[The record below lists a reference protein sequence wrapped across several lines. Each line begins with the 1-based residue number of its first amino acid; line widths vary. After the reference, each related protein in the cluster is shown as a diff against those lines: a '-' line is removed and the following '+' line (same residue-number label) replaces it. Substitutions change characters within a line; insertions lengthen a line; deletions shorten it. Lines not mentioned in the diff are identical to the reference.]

1 VVEETRALWLQ
12 KNQYFLIVK
21 KAMSWSICFPFRDQI
36 PREFE
41 KIKFDVSRMQ

>member
-1 VVEETRALWLQ
+1 VVEETGALWLQ

-21 KAMSWSICFPFRDQI
+21 KAMSWSIFFPFRDQI

-41 KIKFDVSRMQ
+41 KKQIEVSRMQ